1 VKSDWKRSE
10 GKAGSLKHTASNI
23 LEILMT
29 KVLLSQPSVVPYLI
43 VDADG
48 LFASQITSCLG

>member
-1 VKSDWKRSE
+1 
-10 GKAGSLKHTASNI
+10 
-23 LEILMT
+23 MT

-48 LFASQITSCLG
+48 LVASQMTSFLG